1 MNPTPPVDPPRAAGP
16 FPIPFPFPVVAW
28 RDGAVALI
36 DQRRLPGAHVVLE
49 CRDVPTLAEAI
60 RTLAV
65 RGAPAIGVAAAWGLA
80 LSWDLS
86 RRDGRDAAA
95 ALARLREDRVLL
107 AATRPTAVNLFWA
120 LDRQAALAERLVAAG
135 ADVGQVGEALAAAAA
150 ELREQDVARSRA
162 LGAAGAARL
171 PDPATVLTHCNAGG
185 LATGGYGTALGV
197 VYAAADAGKRVRVF
211 ADETRPLL
219 QGARLTAWELQAR
232 GIPVTLIC
240 EGAAGSLLRRGG
252 VDAVITGADRI
263 ARNGDVA
270 NKIGTYPLAVL
281 ARTHGVPFYV
291 AAPTS
296 TFDPG
301 SPDGSAIVVEERDPS
316 EVLEYQGIAVAPVG
330 VAAWNPAFDVT
341 PADLVTAIITEQGV
355 HRPPYAASLA
365 GIGPGAPD
373 SLP

>member
-1 MNPTPPVDPPRAAGP
+1 MIPTPPAL
-16 FPIPFPFPVVAW
+16 PFPFPVVVW

-36 DQRRLPGAHVVLE
+36 DQRRLPRELATLV
-49 CRDVPTLAEAI
+49 CRDVPALADAI

-65 RGAPAIGVAAAWGLA
+65 RGAPAIGLAAAWGLA

-86 RRDGRDAAA
+86 RRAGRDPGA
-95 ALARLREDRVLL
+95 ALACLAADRALL
-107 AATRPTAVNLFWA
+107 ASTRPTAVNLFWA
-120 LDRQAALAERLVAAG
+120 LDRQAALAARLVAAG
-135 ADVGQVGEALAAAAA
+135 AGVPAVGEALAAAAA
-150 ELREQDVARSRA
+150 ELREQDVAMSRA
-162 LGAAGAARL
+162 LGEAGAALL

-197 VYAAADAGKRVRVF
+197 VYAAADAGKRVRVY

-219 QGARLTAWELQAR
+219 QGARLTAWELHVR

-240 EGAAGSLLRRGG
+240 EGAAGSLLRTGV

-263 ARNGDVA
+263 ACNGDVA

-301 SPDGSAIVVEERDPS
+301 APDGDAVVVEERDPR
-316 EVLEYQGIAVAPVG
+316 EVTEYQGVAVAPAGVG
-330 VAAWNPAFDVT
+330 AWNPAFDVT
-341 PADLVTAIITEQGV
+341 PGHLVTAIVTERGV
-355 HRPPYAASLA
+355 HRPPFGVSLA
-365 GIGPGAPD
+365 GIGSGEPD
-373 SLP
+373 SHP